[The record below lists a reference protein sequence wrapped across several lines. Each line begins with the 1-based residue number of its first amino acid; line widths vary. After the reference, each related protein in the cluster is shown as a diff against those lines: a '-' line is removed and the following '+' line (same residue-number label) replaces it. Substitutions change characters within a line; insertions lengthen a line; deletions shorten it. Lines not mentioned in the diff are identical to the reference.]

1 MVFAK
6 EIEDL
11 FGSGGFGEGGV
22 AAQIAEHDDDLA
34 AMAFEERVAGDPNL
48 KLEAPHGTDS
58 SQTQRYSNR

>member
-1 MVFAK
+1 MIFAQ
-6 EIEDL
+6 EVEDFL
-11 FGSGGFGEGGV
+11 RLGGFGEGGV